1 MPEPLTNLIDV
12 LTRTRQLLLLPEND
26 FAWSRWDD
34 AESAVRDIDRFI
46 DALREGELPPRM
58 DLSILFAP
66 TGSIQEVSL
75 SSGWGDEF
83 IALSEQFDRAEERAY
98 GRAAAG

>member
-1 MPEPLTNLIDV
+1 MSQPSADLIDV
-12 LTRTRQLLLLPEND
+12 LIRKRERLVLPEND

-34 AESAVRDIDRFI
+34 AESAVRDIDQFI
-46 DALREGELPPRM
+46 GVLREGKLPPRM

-66 TGSIQEVSL
+66 TGSIHEVSL
-75 SSGWGDEF
+75 SSGWVDEF
-83 IALSEQFDRAEERAY
+83 IYLSRQFDRAEQAAY